1 MCLLE
6 QSIHGN
12 FPDFAPL
19 VDRLIDLALEEDIGP
34 GDATTLALIPPDRR
48 GAAQI
53 RAKQRLVVAGLPV
66 AERVFHR
73 LEPRLHI
80 SLETEEGK
88 EVAPGTVLARLT
100 GPLAA
105 ILTGERTALNFL
117 MRLSGIA
124 TFTWKMVQAIAGFP
138 AAIVDTRK
146 TTPGWRTLEKY
157 AVRVGGGA
165 NHRFGLFDGVLIK
178 NNHLTAVGSVPE
190 AVRLAREKAHHLLK
204 IEVEVTTL
212 AELEEALAAKADVIM
227 LDNMDEATMTEAV
240 KITAGR
246 AWLEASGSM
255 TLERLPAVAATGVNL
270 ISMGALT
277 HSAPAVDIHL
287 RLVGGGGCRSLA
299 LPPQKSPHITSPP
312 RPGPGTARRRL
323 RWR

>member
-1 MCLLE
+1 MCWIE

-12 FPDFAPL
+12 FPDFACL
-19 VDRLIDLALEEDIGP
+19 VDRLIELALEEDLGP
-34 GDATTLALIPPDRR
+34 GDVTTQALIPPERK

-53 RAKQRLVVAGLPV
+53 RAKAHLTVAGLPV
-66 AERVFHR
+66 AHRVFR
-73 LEPRLHI
+73 KLEPKVQFFQVAM
-80 SLETEEGK
+80 EGQ
-88 EVAPGTVLARLT
+88 EVAPGAVLAQVR

-105 ILTGERTALNFL
+105 ILAAERTALNFL

-124 TFTWKMVQAIAGFP
+124 TYTGKMVSAVAGFP
-138 AAIVDTRK
+138 TAIVDTRK

-178 NNHLTAVGSVPE
+178 NNHLLAVGSISE

-212 AELEEALAAKADVIM
+212 AELEEALAAGADIIM
-227 LDNMDEATMTEAV
+227 LDNMDEASMAQAV
-240 KITAGR
+240 HITAGR
-246 AWLEASGSM
+246 ALLEASGSM

-277 HSAPAVDIHL
+277 HSASAVDIHL
-287 RLVGGGGCRSLA
+287 RLLGGGS
-299 LPPQKSPHITSPP
+299 
-312 RPGPGTARRRL
+312 
-323 RWR
+323 